1 MRTYEELV
9 GGVGQ
14 VVAFRARRQLAREL
28 LREHSAAITIGGRSF
43 SLYDMAMSGV
53 SFFAGAEAPNWQ
65 VNDVVDVEIR
75 VHEASAYQGTAR
87 VAREERVYGQRRI
100 GLQLLSGFLDL
111 HEMQRL
117 DVEQALSR
125 DLLGGPE
132 RVFDRVPA
140 DYREVLLQALHFV
153 GTYHKKLGFHEA
165 WLAETGRG
173 EREERDN
180 LVRRAIEAIRPRWL
194 ALCRSAGEVC
204 APMLRDRITLL
215 AAKACTE
222 ALLTPLMM
230 AAPVLQR
237 SYVKPLG
244 YPGDFTIMMHIYKD
258 AFEGDTA
265 FGRVF
270 HKLACED
277 PLAAGVRTR
286 KNLLKQLMTE
296 EYGRRLAEGHN
307 MRALSLGCGSAREV
321 VEFVTDLPEAPRGA
335 QWTLIDQE
343 EKALSMAYHDVLRA
357 IQGRGGG
364 CSAQCLY
371 LSFEQLIRDP
381 LAIRGEVQDFVY
393 CVGMFDYLPK
403 RRAQSLVQALYE
415 RVAPGGLLA
424 IANASGPNHHFW
436 QAELV
441 LDWSLIYRDQAAL
454 RGLADP
460 VATAAASVEVR
471 VEESG
476 AYDFLLV
483 RKPS

>member
-14 VVAFRARRQLAREL
+14 AVAFRARRQLAREL
-28 LREHSAAITIGGRSF
+28 LREHSASITIAGRSYA
-43 SLYDMAMSGV
+43 LYDMAMSGV

-65 VNDVVDVEIR
+65 VNDVVPVEIR
-75 VHEASAYQGTAR
+75 VHEAMAYQGTAR

-111 HEMQRL
+111 LEMQRL
-117 DVEQALSR
+117 DVEQALTR

-140 DYREVLLQALHFV
+140 DYREVLLQALHFA
-153 GTYHKKLGFHEA
+153 GTYHKKLGYHEA
-165 WLAETGRG
+165 WLAETGRN
-173 EREERDN
+173 EREERDT

-194 ALCRSAGEVC
+194 ALTRAAGQVC
-204 APMLRDRITLL
+204 APMLRDRVTLL

-230 AAPVLQR
+230 AAPLLHR
-237 SYVKPLG
+237 SYHKPLG
-244 YPGDFTIMMHIYKD
+244 YPGDFTIMLHIYKD
-258 AFEGDTA
+258 TFEGETA

-277 PLAAGVRTR
+277 PLALGVRTR
-286 KNLLKQLMTE
+286 KKLLKELMIG
-296 EYGRRLAEGHN
+296 EYARRLAEGQTL
-307 MRALSLGCGSAREV
+307 RALSLGCGSAREV
-321 VEFVTDLPEAPRGA
+321 VEFVNELPEAPKGA
-335 QWTLIDQE
+335 RWTLIDQE
-343 EKALSMAYHDVLRA
+343 EKALSMAYHDVLRG
-357 IQGRGGG
+357 IQARGGG
-364 CSAQCLY
+364 SSAQCLF

-381 LAIRGEVQDFVY
+381 LAIRGEGQDFVY

-424 IANASGPNHHFW
+424 IANASGPNEHFW

-441 LDWSLIYRDQAAL
+441 LDWSLIYRDQATL

-460 VATAAASVEVR
+460 VASSAASIEVR
-471 VEESG
+471 SEESG

>member
-1 MRTYEELV
+1 VRTYEELV

-14 VVAFRARRQLAREL
+14 AVSFRARRQLAREL
-28 LREHSAAITIGGRSF
+28 LREHSAAIAIGGRSF
-43 SLYDMAMSGV
+43 PLYDMAMSGV

-65 VNDVVDVEIR
+65 VNDILEVEIR
-75 VHEASAYQGTAR
+75 VHEATAYRGQAR

-100 GLQLLSGFLDL
+100 GLQLQSGFLDL

-117 DVEQALSR
+117 DVEQALTR

-132 RVFDRVPA
+132 RVFDRVPT
-140 DYREVLLQALHFV
+140 DYREVLLQALHFA
-153 GTYHKKLGFHEA
+153 GTYQKKLAFHEA
-165 WLAETGRG
+165 WLTETGRS

-180 LVRRAIEAIRPRWL
+180 LVWRAIEAIRPRWQ
-194 ALCRSAGEVC
+194 ALCRSAGQVC
-204 APMLRDRITLL
+204 APLLRDRVTLL

-230 AAPVLQR
+230 ASPLLHRA
-237 SYVKPLG
+237 YHKPLG
-244 YPGDFTIMMHIYKD
+244 YPGDFTIMLHIYKD
-258 AFEGDTA
+258 TFEGDTA
-265 FGRVF
+265 FGRIF

-277 PLAAGVRTR
+277 PLALGVRTR
-286 KNLLKQLMTE
+286 KKLLKELMTA
-296 EYGRRLAEGHN
+296 EYTRRLADGQG

-321 VEFVTDLPEAPRGA
+321 VEFVDELPEPPRGA
-335 QWTLIDQE
+335 HWTLIDQE
-343 EKALSMAYHDVLRA
+343 EKALSMAYHDVLRG
-357 IQGRGGG
+357 IQTRGGG
-364 CSAQCLY
+364 CAAQCLY

-381 LAIRGEVQDFVY
+381 LAIRGEAQDFVY

-424 IANASGPNHHFW
+424 IANASGPNEHFW
-436 QAELV
+436 QCELV
-441 LDWSLIYRDQAAL
+441 LDWSLIYRDQATL

-460 VATAAASVEVR
+460 VAASAASIEVR
-471 VEESG
+471 REESG